1 MMEISRKAQLAMMT
15 QDEKKAAAARLL
27 LANNQD
33 IEAYAVYEDENL
45 GGLPDDEL
53 NSILDLMSNAKIT
66 ISWPDAPD
74 TTWSNKQQQ

>member
-1 MMEISRKAQLAMMT
+1 MT

-33 IEAYAVYEDENL
+33 IEAYAVYEDDDLAE
-45 GGLPDDEL
+45 LPDEEL

-66 ISWPDAPD
+66 ISWPDDPNR
-74 TTWSNKQQQ
+74 TWSNKQ